1 MNYHGLDMHTNADS
15 HEEVRRL
22 FQAHVPEVASGAVE
36 IMGIARAPGTRIIV
50 TVRSK
55 DERVDPVG
63 VCIGER
69 GARIKTILRNL
80 SGEKIDVVRWSDS
93 LKPLLVNL
101 LYPALI
107 DDILVHETARR
118 VVIFCDFDN
127 KKLMTG
133 VNGLKI
139 KMVSEL
145 VGWELQVETG

>member
-1 MNYHGLDMHTNADS
+1 MHTNADS

-69 GARIKTILRNL
+69 GARIKTILRIF
-80 SGEKIDVVRWSDS
+80 SGEKIDVVRWSSS
-93 LKPLLVNL
+93 LKQLLTNFFH
-101 LYPALI
+101 PAQI
-107 DDILVHETARR
+107 EDIHVHETTRQI
-118 VVIFCDFDN
+118 VIFCDLDD
-127 KKLMTG
+127 KKRITEAE
-133 VNGLKI
+133 GLKV
-139 KMVSEL
+139 KLVSEL
-145 VGWELQVETG
+145 LGWELQVETG